1 MRKRASGEGAT
12 PNSHP
17 SSKLRS
23 ESTHLLNGNQAAIRH
38 FSKQL
43 GVELKVTSVQTWK
56 TKYLAELNRKR
67 KAGEKDD
74 LTVKVLPV
82 KELGRDQRT
91 HVCCMRMR
99 AYKRAHAYEI
109 KNTKIY
115 SKAYISGHLYENL
128 HQRKFPAIR
137 YVLIIEY

>member
-1 MRKRASGEGAT
+1 MTCERKSKRRGSYSKFSPQQQAAIGKYAS
-12 PNSHP
+12 S
-17 SSKLRS
+17 
-23 ESTHLLNGNQAAIRH
+23 NGNQAAIQH

-43 GVELKVTSVQTWK
+43 GVDLKVISVQTWK

-67 KAGEKDD
+67 KAGETDD
-74 LTVKVLPV
+74 LAVKALPV
-82 KELGRDQRT
+82 KKLGRDQRT

-115 SKAYISGHLYENL
+115 SKAY
-128 HQRKFPAIR
+128 
-137 YVLIIEY
+137 